1 MKLIEVGNLIF
12 CSNQCLETYIEKMGR
27 TKFHRKYIDVFE
39 PGEGKGWVPKY
50 SNEYIKMCFSCPKKL
65 TDTCWGDMD
74 LSATYHDAVVESE
87 EYRWCCHARFCLS
100 AALSDGT
107 VTLKAGRKVQRY
119 AENKAKEQNL
129 RGVTT
134 VTLSQSFGDLA
145 TNFAYKKLP
154 ENPPEVTRMTM
165 NHFGA
170 CLLCDEPFG
179 RQCEGLVER
188 EFQLLD
194 KAKSFVQGT
203 WCGHTVNDL
212 ADILIDRED
221 GEGVV
226 EKIVPFADQVAKEK
240 GHPGV
245 ITRDLFI
252 ALGRMI

>member
-1 MKLIEVGNLIF
+1 
-12 CSNQCLETYIEKMGR
+12 
-27 TKFHRKYIDVFE
+27 
-39 PGEGKGWVPKY
+39 
-50 SNEYIKMCFSCPKKL
+50 
-65 TDTCWGDMD
+65 
-74 LSATYHDAVVESE
+74 
-87 EYRWCCHARFCLS
+87 
-100 AALSDGT
+100 
-107 VTLKAGRKVQRY
+107 
-119 AENKAKEQNL
+119 
-129 RGVTT
+129 
-134 VTLSQSFGDLA
+134 
-145 TNFAYKKLP
+145 
-154 ENPPEVTRMTM
+154 MTM
-165 NHFGA
+165 SHFGA

-203 WCGHTVNDL
+203 WCGHTVNVL